1 MRRALMVL
9 AFFCGA
15 ALTAAAQTGA
25 ARNGL
30 GGIDANRDGAI
41 TRAEA
46 EAARAELFARLDRD
60 SDGQLDASERT
71 TNQGARVSAYAD
83 ADGDGG
89 LSRAEFMSQPYR
101 IFEQADADADGALSQ
116 SELAAVRR

>member
-9 AFFCGA
+9 AFACGA

-25 ARNGL
+25 ARGGL
-30 GGIDANRDGAI
+30 GGVDANRDGAI

-60 SDGQLDASERT
+60 GDGLLDESERT
-71 TNQGARVSAYAD
+71 SNQGARVSANAD
-83 ADGDGG
+83 TNGDGG
-89 LSRAEFMSQPYR
+89 LSRGEFMSQPYR
-101 IFEQADADADGALSQ
+101 IFEEADADGN
-116 SELAAVRR
+116 